1 MTIINLQLI
10 VGLACSIHIILIHLQ
25 RKKLQRKLLIFLQ
38 NRFFFVRR
46 NNLSLYISFEQL
58 AMFAPWQSHKSLRN
72 YKLGSINDPYW
83 FDLAHEAIRNRELAV
98 FIRLTMRRLL
108 NFSWFE
114 CSVYTRAVFI

>member
-72 YKLGSINDPYW
+72 YKLGSINGSWLVYD
-83 FDLAHEAIRNRELAV
+83 DLTDVISYLPSSPITV
-98 FIRLTMRRLL
+98 GT
-108 NFSWFE
+108 
-114 CSVYTRAVFI
+114 